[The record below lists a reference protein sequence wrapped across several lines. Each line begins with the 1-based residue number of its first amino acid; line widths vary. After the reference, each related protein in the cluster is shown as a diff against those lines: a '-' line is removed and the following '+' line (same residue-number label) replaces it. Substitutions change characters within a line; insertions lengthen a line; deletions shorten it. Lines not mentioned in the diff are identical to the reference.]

1 VKVTMQREGERLP
14 EATVSARL
22 LNQHAQKRPIRR
34 EAENCEFMTLPESWL
49 DRIRLGFPLA
59 NSW

>member
-1 VKVTMQREGERLP
+1 MKVTSQREGKRLA
-14 EATVSARL
+14 EATVSAPL
-22 LNQHAQKRPIRR
+22 LNQNAQKQPIRR